1 MTAPQ
6 ILSIAFI
13 LLLCVPVFAW
23 IASMVTPKW
32 LAAVIVLLGLA
43 TAFAWF
49 VHEPEAAHDFPDL
62 EDMTLCAPVS
72 EKPQTNAIPDITDFK

>member
-13 LLLCVPVFAW
+13 LLICVPVFAW
-23 IASMVTPKW
+23 IASMVTPRW
-32 LAAVIVLLGLA
+32 LAALIVLLGLA

-49 VHEPEAAHDFPDL
+49 TQP
-62 EDMTLCAPVS
+62 
-72 EKPQTNAIPDITDFK
+72 